1 MNQRSSVSFAVGSWG
16 LSHIHRESVR
26 IRDVE
31 TVRNHAVYQV
41 WIPRLATVERVPAE
55 SLAPAQPTRATGL
68 DLITCV
74 VAAARIADALT
85 QDVLL
90 APLEAGGIPL
100 PHQLH
105 ALTRA
110 VTGDRVGYLPAYEVG
125 LGQTIEAG
133 LIFRELK
140 LQGLVKRVLVVAPKG
155 FVAESTQGMQKYAA
169 ALSVAAHGC
178 RRRSKKRLRPGSV
191 LCQSSVTTGREAVG
205 RLQRAVVR
213 ISGLPCDAVTERCRS
228 C

>member
-1 MNQRSSVSFAVGSWG
+1 
-16 LSHIHRESVR
+16 
-26 IRDVE
+26 
-31 TVRNHAVYQV
+31 
-41 WIPRLATVERVPAE
+41 
-55 SLAPAQPTRATGL
+55 
-68 DLITCV
+68 
-74 VAAARIADALT
+74 
-85 QDVLL
+85 
-90 APLEAGGIPL
+90 
-100 PHQLH
+100 LH

-110 VTGDRVGYLPAYEVG
+110 VTGDRVGYLPADEFG
-125 LGQTIEAG
+125 LSQTIEAG

-140 LQGLVKRVLVVAPKG
+140 LRGLVKRVLVVAPKG